1 MDRKNKPE
9 STSGSTSSTIERRRS
24 ERFPFSAVAQLTE
37 VDSQLPVTV
46 RIADI
51 GRHGCYADTITSFRM
66 GANLKLLIRH
76 SNMQFEAGVTVSYI
90 LPGMGIGL
98 NFEPMPPAMES
109 ILDRWLAGLNGE
121 TRSLSEVG
129 MSDPAVQKNALLDQQ
144 QHTLSRLIRLM
155 MNKSMLTQQ
164 EGVELLDELLNH
176 K

>member
-1 MDRKNKPE
+1 MPCGPLVYRAP
-9 STSGSTSSTIERRRS
+9 
-24 ERFPFSAVAQLTE
+24 A
-37 VDSQLPVTV
+37 
-46 RIADI
+46 I
-51 GRHGCYADTITSFRM
+51 GM

-98 NFEPMPPAMES
+98 NFEPLPPAMES

-121 TRSLSEVG
+121 TRSLPEVG
-129 MSDPAVQKNALLDQQ
+129 MSDPAVQKNSLLDQQ
-144 QHTLSRLIRLM
+144 QHTLSRLIRLR